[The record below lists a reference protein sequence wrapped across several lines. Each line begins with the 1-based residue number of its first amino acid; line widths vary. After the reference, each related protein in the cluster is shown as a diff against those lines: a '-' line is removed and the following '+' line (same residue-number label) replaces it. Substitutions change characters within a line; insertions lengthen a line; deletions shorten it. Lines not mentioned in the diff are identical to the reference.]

1 MFVVRFM
8 CVSRAC
14 LWRGAG
20 NRSSA
25 HLLCLGI
32 ILSRQNPSHLGTAAV
47 GGRDDSG
54 DSTFLEV
61 VVVVAAR
68 RASPTV
74 FVVHRVTS
82 SPSAMGGVG
91 RPTADS
97 TTRTEVGRLR
107 FGPESAPVEQRRV
120 AAARV
125 ENRRAED
132 RQSRRRAPTPRGW
145 TGNAMTRWCSS
156 SSCSRRC
163 LTTSPSR
170 SPSPLPPSDPR
181 GDSHRCRLLEA
192 RRPQRRCIPAGAYS
206 CCTARPTGGA
216 EVQGRDDGHARGAV
230 SVRSQR
236 QQTFFRR
243 HIDF

>member
-1 MFVVRFM
+1 
-8 CVSRAC
+8 
-14 LWRGAG
+14 
-20 NRSSA
+20 
-25 HLLCLGI
+25 
-32 ILSRQNPSHLGTAAV
+32 
-47 GGRDDSG
+47 
-54 DSTFLEV
+54 
-61 VVVVAAR
+61 VAAR

-82 SPSAMGGVG
+82 SPLAMERVG
-91 RPTADS
+91 RPTANS
-97 TTRTEVGRLR
+97 TNRTEVGRLR

-145 TGNAMTRWCSS
+145 TGNAMTRSCSS
-156 SSCSRRC
+156 SSCSRCC

-181 GDSHRCRLLEA
+181 GDRHRCSFSKLGVHSVVVLHRRVAAHHLEL
-192 RRPQRRCIPAGAYS
+192 
-206 CCTARPTGGA
+206 TAAPPRPTGG
-216 EVQGRDDGHARGAV
+216 GGTTDTRAV

-236 QQTFFRR
+236 AADIFCEPSSISRSPL
-243 HIDF
+243 